1 MRLFNSSRGEL
12 SKFLLFFILLNLV
25 FLGFV
30 QNRLIPGG
38 QCGLMKKAQF
48 SSILLQNL
56 VVKKVPLE
64 KKKGFSNYKIFQM
77 KPLGITISRILW
89 FSAQHGISYFQ
100 VWNSQHESKV
110 QKIQIIERRPEN
122 FFGHPLFANKCL
134 LFCRM
139 CVHLSFC
146 LPITFESFS
155 STECHLANISTLLL
169 YYKGSRSVKSFFFNP
184 F

>member
-77 KPLGITISRILW
+77 KPLGITISRIL
-89 FSAQHGISYFQ
+89 
-100 VWNSQHESKV
+100 
-110 QKIQIIERRPEN
+110 
-122 FFGHPLFANKCL
+122 
-134 LFCRM
+134 
-139 CVHLSFC
+139 
-146 LPITFESFS
+146 
-155 STECHLANISTLLL
+155 
-169 YYKGSRSVKSFFFNP
+169 
-184 F
+184 